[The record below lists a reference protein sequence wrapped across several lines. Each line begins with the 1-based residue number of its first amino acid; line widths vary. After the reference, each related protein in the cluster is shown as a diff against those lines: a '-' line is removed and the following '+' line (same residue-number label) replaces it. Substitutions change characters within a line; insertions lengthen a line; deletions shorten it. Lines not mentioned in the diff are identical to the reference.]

1 MPNETAIEIP
11 FKKYLL
17 LVDSRQWECP
27 VKGSNA
33 LWAGSIASE
42 ATAVTSKSPC
52 VRIWRYQ
59 NGERKFLKAIG
70 KIVKIKILLFPSNVI
85 KS

>member
-1 MPNETAIEIP
+1 MPNKTAIEIP

-27 VKGSNA
+27 VKGSNV

-42 ATAVTSKSPC
+42 AIVVTS
-52 VRIWRYQ
+52 
-59 NGERKFLKAIG
+59 ERLGVSEG
-70 KIVKIKILLFPSNVI
+70 KENF
-85 KS
+85 